1 MTVTDQAVGTRKS
14 AALDTDIQRIKQ
26 RLFKMS
32 NPELLRF
39 GLTTKYK
46 CAREPRTPD
55 TPLLTIQ
62 LNEARTEW
70 KRRNPTLPLNDSF

>member
-1 MTVTDQAVGTRKS
+1 MTVTDKAVGTRKS

-46 CAREPRTPD
+46 CSREPRTPD